1 MSICEN
7 LYAAGTGAV
16 TRPLYTYNHAA
27 NVSTESCPVGGSSL
41 SGMDFYDGGTFPS
54 QYNGAL
60 FFADYSRSCVWVMF
74 PDANGIPNPATRQPF
89 VTEAGGP
96 VDLQVG
102 PGGDLFY
109 ADLNAGTIQ
118 RIHAISGNH
127 APTAHASAT
136 PTSGATPLHVTFNGT
151 TSTDPDGEQLTYA
164 WDLDGDGAYDDSTA
178 SQPSFDYTTS
188 GVRTVRLRVTDPG
201 GLSGT
206 DSLTITAGTPPTV
219 TIATPTAGTT
229 WRVNDQIAYSGSA
242 TKSGGGAVPDDALT
256 WTLVLNHCSAL
267 VPTSCHEHTLRTST
281 GPTGALTA
289 PNHDYP
295 AYLEL
300 KLTATDGGLSATAT
314 RRIDPK
320 TVNLTFDTQPSG
332 LQLSVGSEG
341 QNTPF
346 TRTVIQ
352 GATIGATAPAPQ
364 TLGGKTYDFSS
375 WSDGGTA
382 AARTVIAPT
391 SATPATY
398 VANYSEVVC
407 APPANL
413 VGAWGFDEAGG
424 TTTADSSGKGNT
436 GTISGATRT
445 TTGRFGSALSFDG
458 VNDIVSVPDS
468 ASLDLTN
475 RATLEAWVNPAVLGT
490 AWRTALLKEQA
501 GQLVY
506 ALYANNDLN
515 RPSGHLFTTGDL
527 FSSGTA
533 ALSLNTWSHLAM
545 TWDGTTQ
552 RLFVNG
558 VQVGSRAVS
567 GTLVNGAGALRFG
580 GNNVWSEWFS
590 GQLDEIRIYD
600 RALTQAEL
608 QTDMTKPVACTGG
621 TPAQPAL
628 SVSKTS
634 LSFTATQGGADPA
647 PQTFDVTNAG
657 TGSLNFTASESA
669 SWLAVS
675 PASGAAP
682 STVTAT
688 PSIAG
693 LAPGTYT
700 APVTIA
706 AAGATGSPKTVDV
719 SLTVNPPAPVL
730 AVAPASLA
738 FTATAGGADP
748 AAQTVNVTNSGGG
761 TLNWTASDNQ
771 TWLGVSPV
779 SGTAPG
785 AVSVSVNSAG
795 LAAGTYTG
803 TVTVTATGAS
813 GSPKTVAVSLTVNPA
828 TPVLAVAPTSLAFTA
843 TAGGANPAAQTVNVT
858 NSGGGTLNWTASDNQ
873 TWLGVAPATGT
884 GAAALSVTTNV
895 SGLAAG
901 TYTGTVTVTAAG
913 GVGLAEDRGRDP
925 HREQRA
931 AARHRAGRG
940 LGLRRDER
948 HRRERRVRPREQ
960 RHDRGCHPHDGGQV
974 RVGPD
979 LRRRQRLG
987 DRSGRRIARPDDA
1000 RDARG
1005 VGVPVGTRRHLAN
1018 GAPEGA
1024 GRTAGLC
1031 AVRATTTSRVPP
1043 ATCSPRETSSR
1054 TAPQHSRSTP
1064 GRIWR

>member
-1 MSICEN
+1 MPDNPGAASSDPNTRRIVANGLRNPFRFTVRPGTNDIYLGDVGWNTWEEIDRLPSPAAPVENFGWPCYEGDGRQTAYDDLNVSICEN

-407 APPANL
+407 APAANL

-445 TTGRFGSALSFDG
+445 TTGKFGSALSFDG

-468 ASLDLTN
+468 ASLDLTIA
-475 RATLEAWVNPAVLGT
+475 RR
-490 AWRTALLKEQA
+490 WR
-501 GQLVY
+501 
-506 ALYANNDLN
+506 
-515 RPSGHLFTTGDL
+515 P
-527 FSSGTA
+527 
-533 ALSLNTWSHLAM
+533 
-545 TWDGTTQ
+545 
-552 RLFVNG
+552 
-558 VQVGSRAVS
+558 GS
-567 GTLVNGAGALRFG
+567 
-580 GNNVWSEWFS
+580 
-590 GQLDEIRIYD
+590 IR
-600 RALTQAEL
+600 Q
-608 QTDMTKPVACTGG
+608 C
-621 TPAQPAL
+621 
-628 SVSKTS
+628 
-634 LSFTATQGGADPA
+634 
-647 PQTFDVTNAG
+647 
-657 TGSLNFTASESA
+657 
-669 SWLAVS
+669 
-675 PASGAAP
+675 
-682 STVTAT
+682 
-688 PSIAG
+688 
-693 LAPGTYT
+693 
-700 APVTIA
+700 
-706 AAGATGSPKTVDV
+706 
-719 SLTVNPPAPVL
+719 
-730 AVAPASLA
+730 
-738 FTATAGGADP
+738 
-748 AAQTVNVTNSGGG
+748 
-761 TLNWTASDNQ
+761 
-771 TWLGVSPV
+771 
-779 SGTAPG
+779 
-785 AVSVSVNSAG
+785 
-795 LAAGTYTG
+795 
-803 TVTVTATGAS
+803 
-813 GSPKTVAVSLTVNPA
+813 
-828 TPVLAVAPTSLAFTA
+828 
-843 TAGGANPAAQTVNVT
+843 
-858 NSGGGTLNWTASDNQ
+858 
-873 TWLGVAPATGT
+873 
-884 GAAALSVTTNV
+884 
-895 SGLAAG
+895 
-901 TYTGTVTVTAAG
+901 
-913 GVGLAEDRGRDP
+913 
-925 HREQRA
+925 
-931 AARHRAGRG
+931 
-940 LGLRRDER
+940 
-948 HRRERRVRPREQ
+948 
-960 RHDRGCHPHDGGQV
+960 
-974 RVGPD
+974 
-979 LRRRQRLG
+979 
-987 DRSGRRIARPDDA
+987 SGRR
-1000 RDARG
+1000 
-1005 VGVPVGTRRHLAN
+1005 
-1018 GAPEGA
+1018 GAPP
-1024 GRTAGLC
+1024 C
-1031 AVRATTTSRVPP
+1031 
-1043 ATCSPRETSSR
+1043 
-1054 TAPQHSRSTP
+1054 
-1064 GRIWR
+1064 

>member
-1 MSICEN
+1 M
-7 LYAAGTGAV
+7 
-16 TRPLYTYNHAA
+16 
-27 NVSTESCPVGGSSL
+27 
-41 SGMDFYDGGTFPS
+41 
-54 QYNGAL
+54 
-60 FFADYSRSCVWVMF
+60 
-74 PDANGIPNPATRQPF
+74 
-89 VTEAGGP
+89 
-96 VDLQVG
+96 
-102 PGGDLFY
+102 
-109 ADLNAGTIQ
+109 
-118 RIHAISGNH
+118 
-127 APTAHASAT
+127 
-136 PTSGATPLHVTFNGT
+136 
-151 TSTDPDGEQLTYA
+151 
-164 WDLDGDGAYDDSTA
+164 
-178 SQPSFDYTTS
+178 
-188 GVRTVRLRVTDPG
+188 
-201 GLSGT
+201 
-206 DSLTITAGTPPTV
+206 
-219 TIATPTAGTT
+219 
-229 WRVNDQIAYSGSA
+229 
-242 TKSGGGAVPDDALT
+242 
-256 WTLVLNHCSAL
+256 
-267 VPTSCHEHTLRTST
+267 
-281 GPTGALTA
+281 
-289 PNHDYP
+289 
-295 AYLEL
+295 
-300 KLTATDGGLSATAT
+300 
-314 RRIDPK
+314 
-320 TVNLTFDTQPSG
+320 
-332 LQLSVGSEG
+332 
-341 QNTPF
+341 
-346 TRTVIQ
+346 
-352 GATIGATAPAPQ
+352 
-364 TLGGKTYDFSS
+364 
-375 WSDGGTA
+375 
-382 AARTVIAPT
+382 
-391 SATPATY
+391 
-398 VANYSEVVC
+398 
-407 APPANL
+407 
-413 VGAWGFDEAGG
+413 
-424 TTTADSSGKGNT
+424 
-436 GTISGATRT
+436 
-445 TTGRFGSALSFDG
+445 
-458 VNDIVSVPDS
+458 
-468 ASLDLTN
+468 
-475 RATLEAWVNPAVLGT
+475 LGT

-634 LSFTATQGGADPA
+634 LSFTATQGAADPA

-738 FTATAGGADP
+738 FTATAGGANP
-748 AAQTVNVTNSGGG
+748 AAQTVNVTNGGGG

-785 AVSVSVNSAG
+785 AVSVSVNCTG

-803 TVTVTATGAS
+803 TVTVTAAGAS

-884 GAAALSVTTNV
+884 GAAALSVSTNV

-913 GVGLAEDRGRDP
+913 ASGSPKTVAVTLTVNSAPPPGTAPVGAWGFDETSGTAVSDGSGRGNNGTIAGATRTTAGKFGSALTFDGVNDWVTVPDAASLDLTTRATLEAWVYPSALGGTWRTALLKEQAGQLVYALYANNDVSRPSGHLFTSGDLFSNGTVSAPAQHLVASGDDVGRHHPAALAE
-925 HREQRA
+925 
-931 AARHRAGRG
+931 RHPG
-940 LGLRRDER
+940 
-948 HRRERRVRPREQ
+948 
-960 RHDRGCHPHDGGQV
+960 
-974 RVGPD
+974 
-979 LRRRQRLG
+979 RRR
-987 DRSGRRIARPDDA
+987 ARCPA
-1000 RDARG
+1000 R
-1005 VGVPVGTRRHLAN
+1005 
-1018 GAPEGA
+1018 
-1024 GRTAGLC
+1024 C
-1031 AVRATTTSRVPP
+1031 
-1043 ATCSPRETSSR
+1043 R
-1054 TAPQHSRSTP
+1054 TAPARCASAATTCGPNGSPGGWTRSACTTALLRRP
-1064 GRIWR
+1064 SCRAT